1 MSDLRELAAAQV
13 EKKQDF
19 TIHLAAYLAV
29 NAFLIVIWAVTG
41 GGGFWPI
48 FPLLGWGIGLALHAW
63 SVYGRNPVT
72 AEARI
77 DAEEARLRAR
87 GADTLREKDASGGGA

>member
-1 MSDLRELAAAQV
+1 MDNAPEPAESLRTLAAAQV

-29 NAFLIVIWAVTG
+29 NAFLVVIWAVS

-48 FPLLGWGIGLALHAW
+48 FPIVGWGIGLALHAW
-63 SVYGRNPVT
+63 SVFGRNPMT
-72 AEARI
+72 SEARI
-77 DAEEARLRAR
+77 SAEEDRLRAK
-87 GADTLREKDASGGGA
+87 GVDSKAD

>member
-1 MSDLRELAAAQV
+1 VENAPEPAESLRTLAAAQV

-29 NAFLIVIWAVTG
+29 NAFLVVIWAVS

-48 FPLLGWGIGLALHAW
+48 FPIVGWGIGLALHAW
-63 SVYGRNPVT
+63 SVYGRNPMT
-72 AEARI
+72 SEARI
-77 DAEEARLRAR
+77 GAEEERLRAK
-87 GADTLREKDASGGGA
+87 GVDSKAD

>member
-1 MSDLRELAAAQV
+1 VDNAPEPAESLRTLAAAQV

-29 NAFLIVIWAVTG
+29 NAFLVVIWAVS

-48 FPLLGWGIGLALHAW
+48 FPIVGWGIGLALHAW
-63 SVYGRNPVT
+63 SVFGRNPMT
-72 AEARI
+72 SEARI
-77 DAEEARLRAR
+77 SAEEDRLRAK
-87 GADTLREKDASGGGA
+87 GVDSKAD